1 MELRLKFI
9 HFPKKISP
17 LPWKW
22 PKFTKMYKMATEKN
36 WNCCILLY
44 FPKSYQIS
52 QAIGN
57 QESLA
62 LGWNLVHCMLF
73 GSYWIQIAH
82 RNKVPGNIEVKKK
95 ALMKRA
101 VAETGRFDEL
111 KITCLSS
118 WLYTPHHRVAR
129 TDHCQGENWG
139 SQPAGLGSWRGGYTQ
154 NWAVLPNQRTRPVK

>member
-1 MELRLKFI
+1 MELRLKII

-22 PKFTKMYKMATEKN
+22 PKFTKMYKMATENN

-73 GSYWIQIAH
+73 GSYWIQIDH
-82 RNKVPGNIEVKKK
+82 RNKVPGNIEVKKCHDEESCSRNWQIWWIENYLSFVLTIHSTPPRGEDGPLPGWELRK
-95 ALMKRA
+95 P
-101 VAETGRFDEL
+101 TGRTRKLERGVYSKL
-111 KITCLSS
+111 GGT
-118 WLYTPHHRVAR
+118 
-129 TDHCQGENWG
+129 
-139 SQPAGLGSWRGGYTQ
+139 SQPKDASC
-154 NWAVLPNQRTRPVK
+154 